1 FPFGKSIGFL
11 LISRVIQGVGSSCS
25 SVAGMLAD
33 RYSQDEQRGIAM
45 GIALSGLALGEQIGP
60 LFGKFTYEYV
70 RKESGFLVLA
80 ALSLFGGLLQL
91 TVLKPGVS
99 SEQIQGTS
107 LKVLIRDPYILL
119 AAGKQ
124 IYIYIYVYRSHCMKS
139 IGAIAFG
146 NIGSVMMEPSLPQ
159 WMLSTMGATES
170 QQRFILLPTSFWY
183 LISAIVFGIIAHKMG
198 RWLCCMIG
206 LLLIFIALICV
217 PLTTSIVGLII
228 PNSLLGVAIG
238 MVNSSMM
245 PTMGYLVDRRHVSVY
260 GNVYAIADVVL
271 CLGYVISPVL
281 SGFCV
286 RVFGFRTML
295 HIISFICL
303 CYAPLMLFLRN
314 PPTRE
319 ETIPSIMNENPNS
332 FSYIRS

>member
-1 FPFGKSIGFL
+1 NSKFL
-11 LISRVIQGVGSSCS
+11 
-25 SVAGMLAD
+25 
-33 RYSQDEQRGIAM
+33 
-45 GIALSGLALGEQIGP
+45 
-60 LFGKFTYEYV
+60 
-70 RKESGFLVLA
+70 
-80 ALSLFGGLLQL
+80 
-91 TVLKPGVS
+91 
-99 SEQIQGTS
+99 
-107 LKVLIRDPYILL
+107 
-119 AAGKQ
+119 
-124 IYIYIYVYRSHCMKS
+124 YRSNNL
-139 IGAIAFG
+139 G
-146 NIGSVMMEPSLPQ
+146 
-159 WMLSTMGATES
+159 
-170 QQRFILLPTSFWY
+170 FILLPTSFWY

-228 PNSLLGVAIG
+228 PNSLLGFAIG